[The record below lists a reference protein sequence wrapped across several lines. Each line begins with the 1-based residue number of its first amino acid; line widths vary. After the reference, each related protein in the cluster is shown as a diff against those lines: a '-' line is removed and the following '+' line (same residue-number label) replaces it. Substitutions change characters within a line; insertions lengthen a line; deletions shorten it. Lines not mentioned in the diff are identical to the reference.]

1 MFESVSHLLTQ
12 FSFFHLNILFLLGL
26 ALFGG
31 TIGGRIFQKLQIP
44 QVVGYIAIGIIIGVS
59 GLKVIDREV
68 LTALQPLNYF
78 ALGLIGFMIGRELKK
93 EVFIKHGAKLINVLF
108 SEGITA
114 FILVSILVSILAF
127 FIFGDFKL
135 ACALGLLLGAI
146 SSATAP
152 AATTDVL
159 WEYRTRGPLTT
170 TVLSIVALD
179 DGLALLLFAFA
190 SSIAF
195 NLTGHASGTIF
206 ELFRH
211 PLYEIGG
218 SILIGSLSGWLLIK
232 ILKRYPQREK
242 ILAFSVGTV
251 LLTLGLASAFGM
263 DMLLAAM
270 ILGAVSVN
278 YAPKASARMFEVVD
292 SFTPPIYILFFVLVG
307 AKLDITEISLPIL
320 LLAFVYLVGRSF
332 GKGIGA
338 SLGARISGMPKTV
351 QNYLPLCLFSQAGV
365 AIGLSIVAAQAFP
378 DQIGNTIIIVI
389 TVTTFVVQIIGPPLT
404 KLAVVKAKETGLN
417 ITEEDLIHKL
427 KVAEVMDRAYPL
439 IYENMKLEEILKIFG
454 ESTNFYY
461 PVVNKGGVLRGI
473 IGVDDIRNA
482 FATSGLSDLVVAVDL
497 MEPSTTTISADA
509 SLSAA
514 KELFGNHLEY
524 LPVVDKNNKLQG
536 FLELRMLNKIISKKI
551 IEFQSRIKSLDDSL

>member
-1 MFESVSHLLTQ
+1 MFPSISHILTQ

-44 QVVGYIAIGIIIGVS
+44 QVVGYIAIGILIGIS
-59 GLKVIDREV
+59 GLKIIDREV
-68 LTALQPLNYF
+68 LSTLQPLNYF

-93 EVFIKHGAKLINVLF
+93 EVFIKHGTKLINVLLY
-108 SEGITA
+108 EGITA
-114 FILVSILVSILAF
+114 FILVSILVSILGF
-127 FIFGDFKL
+127 FILGDWKL

-195 NLTGHASGTIF
+195 NLTGHASSSIF

-218 SILIGSLSGWLLIK
+218 SLLIGSLSGWLLIK

-242 ILAFSVGTV
+242 ILAFSIGTV

-278 YAPKASARMFEVVD
+278 YAPKASAKMFEVVD

-307 AKLDITEISLPIL
+307 AKLDITKISLPIL
-320 LLAFVYLVGRSF
+320 FLAFVYLLGRSF

-338 SLGARISGMPKTV
+338 SLGARISRMPKSV

-427 KVAEVMDRAYPL
+427 KVGEVMDTGYPV

-461 PVVNKGGVLRGI
+461 PVVTKGGLLRGI
-473 IGVDDIRNA
+473 ISVDDIRNA
-482 FATSGLSDLVVAVDL
+482 FATSGLNDLVVAVDL
-497 MEPSTTTISADA
+497 MEPSTTAVSADS
-509 SLSAA
+509 SLSVA
-514 KELFGNHLEY
+514 KELLDNHLEY
-524 LPVVDKNNKLQG
+524 LPVVDKNNKLRG
-536 FLELRMLNKIISKKI
+536 FLEVRMLNKIISKKI
-551 IEFQSRIKSLDDSL
+551 IEFQGRIKSLDDSL

>member
-1 MFESVSHLLTQ
+1 MFESVSRLLTQ
-12 FSFFHLNILFLLGL
+12 FSFFHINILFLLGL

-44 QVVGYIAIGIIIGVS
+44 QVVGYIAIGIVIGVS
-59 GLKVIDREV
+59 GLKIIDREV
-68 LTALQPLNYF
+68 LSALQPLNYF

-93 EVFIKHGAKLINVLF
+93 EVFIKHGAKLINVLLF
-108 SEGITA
+108 EGITA

-127 FIFGDFKL
+127 FIFGDFKF

-251 LLTLGLASAFGM
+251 LLALGLASAFGM

-278 YAPKASARMFEVVD
+278 YAPKASAKMFEVVD

-307 AKLDITEISLPIL
+307 SKLDITKISLPIL

-427 KVAEVMDRAYPL
+427 KVAEVMDTAYPL

-454 ESTNFYY
+454 ESSNFYY
-461 PVVNKGGVLRGI
+461 PVVNKEGLLRGI

-509 SLSAA
+509 SLSVA